1 MFMFVK
7 CFTVT
12 MSSSIYKNAIKQLSN
27 EFGKNIPRF
36 SPYEGGKM
44 GFITNLYCVDEKIN
58 VEEICKKH
66 DYKMGT
72 PEKMLIESNMYNNN
86 YTIYNTYNKE
96 GPQFRLKLTTIM
108 SICKENIN

>member
-1 MFMFVK
+1 MFVN
-7 CFTVT
+7 CFTVAI
-12 MSSSIYKNAIKQLSN
+12 SSSIYKTAIKQLSN

-44 GFITNLYCVDEKIN
+44 GFITNLFCVDANIN

-66 DYKMGT
+66 NYEMGK
-72 PEKMLIESNMYNNN
+72 PEKMRIEDNMYNSK

-96 GPQFRLKLTTIM
+96 RPPFRLQ
-108 SICKENIN
+108 

>member
-1 MFMFVK
+1 MFVNI
-7 CFTVT
+7 FTVIMLARFSEPT
-12 MSSSIYKNAIKQLSN
+12 LKLISN

-44 GFITNLYCVDEKIN
+44 GFITNLFCVDANIN

-66 DYKMGT
+66 NYEMGK
-72 PEKMLIESNMYNNN
+72 PEKMRIEDNMYNSK

-96 GPQFRLKLTTIM
+96 RPPFRLQ
-108 SICKENIN
+108 

>member
-1 MFMFVK
+1 MFVN

-12 MSSSIYKNAIKQLSN
+12 MSSTIYETAIKNLSK

-36 SPYEGGKM
+36 SPYEGGKL
-44 GFITNLYCVDEKIN
+44 GFITHLCCVDTNIN

-72 PEKMLIESNMYNNN
+72 PEKILIESNMYNNN

-96 GPQFRLKLTTIM
+96 GLQFRLKLTKII
-108 SICKENIN
+108 SVCEENTN

>member
-1 MFMFVK
+1 MFVN

-12 MSSSIYKNAIKQLSN
+12 MSSSICKIAIKELSK

-36 SPYEGGKM
+36 SPYEGGRL
-44 GFITNLYCVDEKIN
+44 GFITHLCCVDTNIN

-66 DYKMGT
+66 EYKMGT
-72 PEKMLIESNMYNNN
+72 PEKILIESNMYNNN

-96 GPQFRLKLTTIM
+96 GPQFCLKLTKII
-108 SICKENIN
+108 SIFEENTN